1 MKYNLHIKSH
11 GAEPDYEDSI
21 SASSLQE
28 AIEKFSATL
37 DFPESIIKESVS
49 PADNNEQQTL
59 IDGIRYDIKEALES
73 IRQAQERLVELEK
86 LINPKPDDNF

>member
-49 PADNNEQQTL
+49 PANITNEKQTL
-59 IDGIRYDIKEALES
+59 IDGIRYDIAEARQALAEAISKLEEVEALDEVKD
-73 IRQAQERLVELEK
+73 E
-86 LINPKPDDNF
+86 F

>member
-37 DFPESIIKESVS
+37 DFPESIIKESVL
-49 PADNNEQQTL
+49 PAENNETQTL
-59 IDGIRYDIKEALES
+59 VDGIKYDIKEAVES
-73 IRQAQERLVELEK
+73 IRLAQEKLVELEK
-86 LINPKPDDNF
+86 LLNPTPNDNF